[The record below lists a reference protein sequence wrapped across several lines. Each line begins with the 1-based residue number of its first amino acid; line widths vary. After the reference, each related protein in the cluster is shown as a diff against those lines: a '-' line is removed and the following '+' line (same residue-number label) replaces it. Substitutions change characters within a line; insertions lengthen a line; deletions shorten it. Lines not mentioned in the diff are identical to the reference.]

1 MILFIFLIIAFPFA
15 LALVVKLI
23 VSTFGGADKVFPPLP
38 DEESWQKMHNDP
50 WNRKTYDER
59 ENYFR

>member
-1 MILFIFLIIAFPFA
+1 MIPIIFTIIFA
-15 LALVVKLI
+15 PIVLVLLVKFV